1 MPWWG
6 GGGVETRGE
15 GETELISVLKLLV
28 HYVPV
33 LHDTCDFSL
42 LFFNVRVCYAMY
54 VIVFV

>member
-1 MPWWG
+1 MPGGG

-15 GETELISVLKLLV
+15 GETELISVLTLLV
-28 HYVPV
+28 RYVPV